1 MAGLRLL
8 GKRPFA
14 NRADE
19 MDKWLDE
26 TMGKEKSAPPP
37 LEGVEDIPAPAV
49 SKAINIDV
57 FGPRVYDDVYCE
69 NLNTKEHQRI

>member
-1 MAGLRLL
+1 MVGLL

-26 TMGKEKSAPPP
+26 NMGKEKAPHH
-37 LEGVEDIPAPAV
+37 
-49 SKAINIDV
+49 
-57 FGPRVYDDVYCE
+57 R
-69 NLNTKEHQRI
+69 

>member
-1 MAGLRLL
+1 MVSLL

-26 TMGKEKSAPPP
+26 NMGEKSAPPP
-37 LEGVEDIPAPAV
+37 LERVDDIPAPTV
-49 SKAINIDV
+49 SKAIDV
-57 FGPRVYDDVYCE
+57 DIFHPR
-69 NLNTKEHQRI
+69 I

>member
-1 MAGLRLL
+1 ML

-26 TMGKEKSAPPP
+26 NMGKEKSAPPP

-49 SKAINIDV
+49 SKAIDVDV
-57 FGPRVYDDVYCE
+57 FRPRV
-69 NLNTKEHQRI
+69 